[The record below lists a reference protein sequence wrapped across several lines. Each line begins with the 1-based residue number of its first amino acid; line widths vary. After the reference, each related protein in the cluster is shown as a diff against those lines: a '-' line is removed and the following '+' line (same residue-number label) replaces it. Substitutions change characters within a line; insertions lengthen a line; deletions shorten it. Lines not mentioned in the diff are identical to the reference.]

1 MIDKFNR
8 LREMSVDIDVKHSI
22 TDESQTVSKYGDN
35 NNNKYNNNPLFRFV
49 FLFFQLFLRSSQ
61 IVDEPDFVFSRIF
74 LSVPA

>member
-1 MIDKFNR
+1 M
-8 LREMSVDIDVKHSI
+8 MVDINVKHSI

-49 FLFFQLFLRSSQ
+49 SLFFQLVWRSSQ

-74 LSVPA
+74 LSVPAWN

>member
-1 MIDKFNR
+1 
-8 LREMSVDIDVKHSI
+8 MSVDINVKHSI

-35 NNNKYNNNPLFRFV
+35 NNNKYNNSPLFRFV
-49 FLFFQLFLRSSQ
+49 FLFFQLVLRSSQ

>member
-1 MIDKFNR
+1 
-8 LREMSVDIDVKHSI
+8 MSVDINVKHSI

-35 NNNKYNNNPLFRFV
+35 NNNNNPLFRFV

-74 LSVPA
+74 SVSAGLKLAVQN

>member
-1 MIDKFNR
+1 M
-8 LREMSVDIDVKHSI
+8 MVDINVKHGI

-49 FLFFQLFLRSSQ
+49 FLFFQLVLRSSQ